1 MANEFLGNIKS
12 QTEAGDHD
20 FILMATFF
28 VMPSSKAQILR

>member
-20 FILMATFF
+20 FILVTFF